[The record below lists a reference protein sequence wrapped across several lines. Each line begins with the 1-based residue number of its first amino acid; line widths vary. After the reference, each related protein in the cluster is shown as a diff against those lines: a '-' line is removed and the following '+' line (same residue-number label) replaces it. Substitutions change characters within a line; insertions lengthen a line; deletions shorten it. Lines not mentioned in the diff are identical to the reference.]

1 MYELRTLV
9 IEPKRRTYRHVQE
22 RVGDRAPTRY
32 EEATIGVQSL
42 EGFHYRPLWA
52 PDRDL
57 YDPAWS
63 RLRVSDPDAFLDPR
77 QFYYGSYVM
86 NRAQRTDALGQ
97 MVQFVQERDLASML
111 PDRWIDVLAGVVI
124 PLRHYE
130 AGANL
135 ISINA
140 ARFAW
145 GAPIGTAAAFSAMDR
160 LANAQLL
167 TEGGLSLPPRVRRAG
182 GTEWL
187 ATIKQAWIEH
197 PAHQPARKMIEE
209 LLIEPDWAV
218 GLVALD
224 LADSL
229 IFPLL
234 FSHLVER
241 AFTEGVSYYSL
252 PAPFVWQ
259 WYQEQAKWLGV
270 LRQTWL
276 DDPEHGETNA
286 AALADIARQW
296 RPSALGAARALAGRI
311 DELMGDT
318 AATDFVERRYEEAV
332 R

>member
-63 RLRVSDPDAFLDPR
+63 RLR
-77 QFYYGSYVM
+77 
-86 NRAQRTDALGQ
+86 
-97 MVQFVQERDLASML
+97 
-111 PDRWIDVLAGVVI
+111 
-124 PLRHYE
+124 
-130 AGANL
+130 
-135 ISINA
+135 
-140 ARFAW
+140 
-145 GAPIGTAAAFSAMDR
+145 
-160 LANAQLL
+160 
-167 TEGGLSLPPRVRRAG
+167 RAG

-187 ATIKQAWIEH
+187 AAIKQAWIEH

-209 LLIEPDWAV
+209 LLVEPDWAV

-276 DDPEHGETNA
+276 DDPEHGEANA
-286 AALADIARQW
+286 AALADIARRW

-311 DELMGDT
+311 DELMGDA
-318 AATDFVERRYEEAV
+318 AATDC
-332 R
+332 

>member
-1 MYELRTLV
+1 LRTLV

-32 EEATIGVQSL
+32 EEATIGIQSL

-52 PDRDL
+52 PDHDL

-135 ISINA
+135 ISING

-167 TEGGLSLPPRVRRAG
+167 TEG
-182 GTEWL
+182 
-187 ATIKQAWIEH
+187 
-197 PAHQPARKMIEE
+197 
-209 LLIEPDWAV
+209 
-218 GLVALD
+218 
-224 LADSL
+224 
-229 IFPLL
+229 
-234 FSHLVER
+234 
-241 AFTEGVSYYSL
+241 VSYYSL

-270 LRQTWL
+270 LRQAWL
-276 DDPEHGETNA
+276 DDPEYGEANA

-318 AATDFVERRYEEAV
+318 AATDFVEQRYEETV

>member
-32 EEATIGVQSL
+32 EEATIGIQSL

-97 MVQFVQERDLASML
+97 MVAFVQERDLASML

-167 TEGGLSLPPRVRRAG
+167 TGDLLQSHVR
-182 GTEWL
+182 
-187 ATIKQAWIEH
+187 
-197 PAHQPARKMIEE
+197 
-209 LLIEPDWAV
+209 
-218 GLVALD
+218 
-224 LADSL
+224 
-229 IFPLL
+229 
-234 FSHLVER
+234 
-241 AFTEGVSYYSL
+241 
-252 PAPFVWQ
+252 
-259 WYQEQAKWLGV
+259 
-270 LRQTWL
+270 
-276 DDPEHGETNA
+276 A
-286 AALADIARQW
+286 AEIH
-296 RPSALGAARALAGRI
+296 
-311 DELMGDT
+311 
-318 AATDFVERRYEEAV
+318 
-332 R
+332 